1 MKLLQP
7 LWTADMHMQKTE
19 FSGEIVTAMEDL
31 KKAGALKKWG
41 KGLEGLERRNVFM

>member
-1 MKLLQP
+1 MP
-7 LWTADMHMQKTE
+7 MQKTE

-31 KKAGALKKWG
+31 KAAGALKKWG